1 MAAGVRSVLGNCGDA
16 IRIALSDR
24 SIRAL
29 AGRIA
34 IIFRIG
40 IVSSGCLSLLLAASA
55 CNSALHGDLPH
66 AATMGAGTQDVQLGV
81 QLDLVYLRVGQPRTK
96 AAPESSEV
104 SSHIDAVI
112 GPHVKGTVANANLKR
127 PHRLIRKI
135 ATDIRP
141 GCPSVRRGEN
151 VSPGVKLIND
161 GVADLRVGWIN
172 LKILEMWSVPAV
184 TSCPVQFTPWSVVT

>member
-1 MAAGVRSVLGNCGDA
+1 
-16 IRIALSDR
+16 
-24 SIRAL
+24 
-29 AGRIA
+29 
-34 IIFRIG
+34 
-40 IVSSGCLSLLLAASA
+40 
-55 CNSALHGDLPH
+55 
-66 AATMGAGTQDVQLGV
+66 MGAGTQDVQLGV

-141 GCPSVRRGEN
+141 GCPAVRRAEN
-151 VSPGVKLIND
+151 VSPWVKLIND
-161 GVADLRVGWIN
+161 GVGDLRVGWIN
-172 LKILEMWSVPAV
+172 LKILDVVSTRYVMPRPVHAMVGGHINAAV
-184 TSCPVQFTPWSVVT
+184 F